1 MPFLQVFIREALRL
15 ITNEPIVNDKQRKCI
30 DDILT
35 STKGNNKFWIRKLL
49 TINKR
54 QLQTPGRIHV
64 IYEI

>member
-35 STKGNNKFWIRKLL
+35 STKGNNKFWIRTLL
-49 TINKR
+49 TIN
-54 QLQTPGRIHV
+54 
-64 IYEI
+64 